1 MTCIP
6 GLSVRSH
13 RFAFVVVLV
22 AASVLPA
29 SAQPEAPD
37 RAPLP
42 MTHPLI
48 DKNFYLCSL
57 IEQSHALRGAVDSNE
72 ALTHL
77 KLERRAALRTAI
89 AGDDREAV
97 VYASPFLWTSQ
108 QIALVADVLRG
119 LYRTDAAVREATDK
133 PLRSSGVGPTT
144 ATNGDL
150 LAETWTH
157 EAEGM
162 NRIVAAYG
170 EGKTFDNSDI
180 DGLAYDANSEDYRE
194 FLHQLARNVAA
205 DEADDA
211 PFFASAVE
219 FSIGLL
225 EANQRD
231 EAGRFEPLE
240 TGENAAPLARLK
252 SVDWSRYSYAAILV
266 PGMGPELPGVPL
278 SPMGRLR
285 VVAAANLYKSGRAPF
300 LLLSGGYVHPRQT
313 PYNEAVEMKKV
324 LMRDFQIPEE
334 AILIDPHARHTTT
347 NLRNAARILFRDS
360 LPLDKPVWIV
370 SDIYQSRYIESQGF
384 ADRCSRELGY
394 RPFRKLTR
402 LSPNDLEWVPD
413 YLASLVQDPRDPLD
427 P

>member
-1 MTCIP
+1 
-6 GLSVRSH
+6 
-13 RFAFVVVLV
+13 
-22 AASVLPA
+22 
-29 SAQPEAPD
+29 
-37 RAPLP
+37 
-42 MTHPLI
+42 MTHPLV

-57 IEQSHALRGAVDSNE
+57 IEQSQAFRRAVDGNE
-72 ALTHL
+72 TLIRL
-77 KLERRAALRTAI
+77 KLERRAALREAI
-89 AGDDREAV
+89 AGDDREAT

-119 LYRTDAAVREATDK
+119 LYRTDPTVREATDN
-133 PLRSSGVGPTT
+133 PLRSSGAGPAT
-144 ATNGDL
+144 AAGGDL
-150 LAETWTH
+150 LAETWTL
-157 EAEGM
+157 EALGM

-194 FLHQLARNVAA
+194 FLHQLARNAAA

-211 PFFASAVE
+211 PFFASAIE

-240 TGENAAPLARLK
+240 AGENAAPLALLK
-252 SVDWSRYSYAAILV
+252 SIDWSRYSYAAILV

-285 VVAAANLYKSGRAPF
+285 VAAAANLYKAGRAPF

-313 PYNEAVEMKKV
+313 PYNEAIEMKKA
-324 LMRDFQIPEE
+324 LMRDFQIPEQ

-347 NLRNAARILFRDS
+347 NLRNAARILFRDG
-360 LPLDKPVWIV
+360 LPVDKPVWIV
-370 SDIYQSRYIESQGF
+370 SDIYQSRYIESQAF

-402 LSPNDLEWVPD
+402 LSPNDLEWLPD
-413 YLASLVQDPRDPLD
+413 YRASLVQDPRDPLD